1 MTVSNEE
8 LREILDA
15 EEQERSAQFLKV
27 WKIAVNMI
35 GPALFRVTSPSVEA
49 ATDHRLLRPDMEAIR
64 QHLLEKE
71 LPVHQFLF
79 MVVSFYSFMEIEEVF
94 VSADQIIPR
103 IIDLQFLCDTE
114 RMIIYA
120 LVEHASVDDEL
131 YSVIK

>member
-1 MTVSNEE
+1 MTVSNKE

-35 GPALFRVTSPSVEA
+35 GPALFRVTSLSVEA
-49 ATDHRLLRPDMEAIR
+49 ATDHRQLRPDMEAIS
-64 QHLLEKE
+64 QHLLKNE

-79 MVVSFYSFMEIEEVF
+79 MVVSFYNFMEIEEVF
-94 VSADQIIPR
+94 ESADQIIPR
-103 IIDLQFLCDTE
+103 IIDLQFLSDTE

-120 LVEHASVDDEL
+120 LVEHASVDDEW
-131 YSVIK
+131 

>member
-35 GPALFRVTSPSVEA
+35 GPALFKVTSPSVEA
-49 ATDHRLLRPDMEAIR
+49 ATDHRQLRPDMEAIR
-64 QHLLEKE
+64 QHLLENDM
-71 LPVHQFLF
+71 PVHQFLF
-79 MVVSFYSFMEIEEVF
+79 MVVSFYNFIEIETLF
-94 VSADQIIPR
+94 CSTGNMIPNV
-103 IIDLQFLCDTE
+103 IDLQFLNDTE

-120 LVEHASVDDEL
+120 LVEHTSVDDEW
-131 YSVIK
+131 